1 MGNITFKIE
10 GIMETVKVLDE
21 ISNSLKG
28 KAMDK
33 TLLKEAEIIA
43 EDARDRAPLG
53 PTGNLKRSLHAKMLD
68 EKTRFPH
75 VAIAAVDRKIA
86 PHAWII
92 EFGSSRAPA
101 HPYLRPA
108 IDAHANKVIGNIKN
122 ETKKLVEGAAK

>member
-1 MGNITFKIE
+1 M
-10 GIMETVKVLDE
+10 
-21 ISNSLKG
+21 
-28 KAMDK
+28 
-33 TLLKEAEIIA
+33 
-43 EDARDRAPLG
+43 
-53 PTGNLKRSLHAKMLD
+53 
-68 EKTRFPH
+68 